1 MWVPNRVLKYQVGA
15 CVKDCYVG
23 MGGYVPWDVSFTRVL
38 HPFEESEFELLL
50 SLFTNIFIS
59 REEVHMHLEALPFQS
74 ACCQDHQLASL
85 VGFGSPRV
93 ETFLT
98 GVFGSL
104 VLECIIS

>member
-1 MWVPNRVLKYQVGA
+1 MNTENENEHKKLSIRLHGLPWKFMWVPNRVLKYQVGA

-59 REEVHMHLEALPFQS
+59 REEVHMHLEALPF
-74 ACCQDHQLASL
+74 
-85 VGFGSPRV
+85 
-93 ETFLT
+93 
-98 GVFGSL
+98 
-104 VLECIIS
+104 